1 MCYLCRIE
9 KSNRRTEKLSFL
21 EQRLKEEFFQL
32 LETKGPAYMQALFD
46 KKNHDTLQKRQ

>member
-9 KSNRRTEKLSFL
+9 KSNIRTEKLSFL

-46 KKNHDTLQKRQ
+46 KEKS